1 MTPAVTTL
9 KQASVPYQLHEYAH
23 VAGTTDFGLEA
34 VRGLGQDPDRIFKT
48 LVVEL
53 TPMEMAVACIP
64 VVTTLNLKRLAKA
77 CGAKKAALAR
87 PSKIP
92 TVTGYILGAVS
103 PIGQKLPL
111 RTIVDASAALHS
123 TIFVSGG
130 RRGLEIEITY
140 DALLGLSAGRLA
152 KLSV

>member
-1 MTPAVTTL
+1 
-9 KQASVPYQLHEYAH
+9 
-23 VAGTTDFGLEA
+23 
-34 VRGLGQDPDRIFKT
+34 
-48 LVVEL
+48 
-53 TPMEMAVACIP
+53 MAVACIP

-152 KLSV
+152 KISV